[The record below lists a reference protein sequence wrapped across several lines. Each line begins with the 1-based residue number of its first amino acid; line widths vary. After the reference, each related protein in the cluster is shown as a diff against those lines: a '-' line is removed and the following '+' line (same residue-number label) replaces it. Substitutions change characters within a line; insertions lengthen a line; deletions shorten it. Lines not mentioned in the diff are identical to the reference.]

1 MENQVLVS
9 RIKQWLEIDKAISD
23 QGKVLRELRK
33 QKKELSGHLMEV
45 MKTNEIDCFDCNSG
59 QLMYTKNQTKKP
71 INKKYLTTILS
82 QYFGNDC
89 EQEEKAS
96 SLCEFILENR
106 TIEIRENLKLKKKK

>member
-59 QLMYTKNQTKKP
+59 QITYVRNNVKRGLNQ
-71 INKKYLTTILS
+71 
-82 QYFGNDC
+82 
-89 EQEEKAS
+89 
-96 SLCEFILENR
+96 
-106 TIEIRENLKLKKKK
+106 KLLHELL